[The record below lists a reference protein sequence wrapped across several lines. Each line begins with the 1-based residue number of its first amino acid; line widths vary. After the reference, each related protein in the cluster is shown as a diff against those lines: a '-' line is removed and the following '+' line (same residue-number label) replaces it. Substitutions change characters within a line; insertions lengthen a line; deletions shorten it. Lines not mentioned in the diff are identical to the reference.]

1 MRWASWLLFPCLRW
15 WRAKAPQ
22 MTPSRAEVVTF
33 CAATLVIVVGAVG
46 LLMYSGRGPILL
58 GWVD

>member
-1 MRWASWLLFPCLRW
+1 
-15 WRAKAPQ
+15 

-46 LLMYSGRGPILL
+46 MLIYSGRGPILL
-58 GWVD
+58 VVGGLGVVGTLCFVWLVRVRYGP